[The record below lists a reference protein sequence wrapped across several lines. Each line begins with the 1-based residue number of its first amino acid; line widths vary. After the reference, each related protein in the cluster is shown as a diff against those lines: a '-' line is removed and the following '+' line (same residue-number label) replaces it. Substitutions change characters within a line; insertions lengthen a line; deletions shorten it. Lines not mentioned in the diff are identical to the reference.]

1 MVSPVLF
8 SNIHSQRF
16 RLKHTHTHT
25 HTAAFINSYIAMS
38 ILFFLFNN
46 YVTKCVVFHAIL
58 INDVPLEIIT
68 QSRTDCVI
76 LRI

>member
-1 MVSPVLF
+1 M
-8 SNIHSQRF
+8 
-16 RLKHTHTHT
+16 
-25 HTAAFINSYIAMS
+25 AAFINSYIAMS

-68 QSRTDCVI
+68 TQSRTDCVI

>member
-1 MVSPVLF
+1 M
-8 SNIHSQRF
+8 
-16 RLKHTHTHT
+16 
-25 HTAAFINSYIAMS
+25 AAFINSYIAMS

-58 INDVPLEIIT
+58 INDVPLEITTT

>member
-1 MVSPVLF
+1 MASPVLF

-16 RLKHTHTHT
+16 ILKKKTHM
-25 HTAAFINSYIAMS
+25 AAFINSYIAMS

-68 QSRTDCVI
+68 TQSRTDCVI

>member
-16 RLKHTHTHT
+16 RLKHTHT
-25 HTAAFINSYIAMS
+25 AAKNNSYIAMS